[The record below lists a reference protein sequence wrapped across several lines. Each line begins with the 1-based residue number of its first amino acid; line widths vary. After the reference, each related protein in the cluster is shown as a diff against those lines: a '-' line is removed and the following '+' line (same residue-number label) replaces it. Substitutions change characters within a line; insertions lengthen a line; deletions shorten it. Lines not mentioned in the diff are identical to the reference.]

1 MKFRLGIRGWGITL
15 FVALFIT
22 GVLFL
27 NHFFINQSAKIN
39 QSLHNMKIDESLHDL
54 NFQYK
59 SDEETARKLM
69 KDYRNTIAYINI
81 IQRDN
86 KIYSVVFI
94 FILFTIS
101 IIIFWIIFTIITKPL
116 EELHFATMKIS
127 EGDFSIKLSENGI
140 MEIKELKM
148 SFNKMSNELE
158 QAQQKLI
165 VAEKEMIWKDM
176 ARILAHEIK
185 NPLTPIQLSFQRMEE
200 AFYDDPAKLEQ
211 IFPEASSIINQE
223 INNLEN
229 LAKSFSEF
237 AKMATPNME
246 IFDPADE
253 VEKIVNSY
261 KDIANIETD
270 IKRGLKINFD
280 KQHFYHI
287 VTNIV
292 KNAVEV
298 SNFEK
303 AVKIR
308 LYLSNRFVVFSVK
321 DEGPGISSG
330 DMKKIF
336 EPYFTKKKSGTGLG
350 LAIVKRLVDN
360 NHAMIRVK
368 SRVNEGSEFI
378 LLIEEYNENSYNG

>member
-1 MKFRLGIRGWGITL
+1 MRYRLGIRGWGISL
-15 FVALFIT
+15 FIALFIM
-22 GVLFL
+22 GALFL
-27 NHFFINQSAKIN
+27 NHFFINQSTKIN
-39 QSLHNMKIDESLHDL
+39 QSLHNMKIDESLHNL
-54 NFQYK
+54 NFQHK
-59 SDEETARKLM
+59 SDEEAARKLM
-69 KDYRNTIAYINI
+69 EDYRKTIAYINI
-81 IQRDN
+81 IQREN

-94 FILFTIS
+94 FILFIIS
-101 IIIFWIIFTIITKPL
+101 IVIFWVIFTIITKPL
-116 EELHFATMKIS
+116 EELHFATIKIA

-148 SFNKMSNELE
+148 SFNKMSNELD
-158 QAQQKLI
+158 QVQQKLI
-165 VAEKEMIWKDM
+165 VAEKELIWKDM

-200 AFYDDPAKLEQ
+200 IYYDDPTKLEK
-211 IFPEASSIINQE
+211 IFPEVSTIINQE
-223 INNLEN
+223 ISNLGN

-237 AKMATPNME
+237 AKMATPNFE
-246 IFDPADE
+246 IFDPAEE
-253 VEKIVNSY
+253 VEKIISSY
-261 KDIANIETD
+261 KEIANIEVQ
-270 IKRGLKINFD
+270 IENNLKISFD

-303 AVKIR
+303 LVKIK
-308 LYLSNRFVVFSVK
+308 LYLSNHFVVISVK

-378 LLIEEYNENSYNG
+378 LLIEEYHENSYNG

>member
-27 NHFFINQSAKIN
+27 NHFFINQSVKIN
-39 QSLHNMKIDESLHDL
+39 KALHQMKIDESLHNL

-59 SDEETARKLM
+59 SDKEAAIKLM

-101 IIIFWIIFTIITKPL
+101 IVLFWIIFTIITKPL
-116 EELHFATMKIS
+116 EELHLATLKIS

-148 SFNKMSNELE
+148 SFNKMSRELD

-185 NPLTPIQLSFQRMEE
+185 NPLTPILLSFQRMEE
-200 AFYDDPAKLEQ
+200 VFYDNPAKLEK
-211 IFPEASSIINQE
+211 IFPEVSSIINQE
-223 INNLEN
+223 ISNLEN

-237 AKMATPNME
+237 AKMATPNQE
-246 IFDPADE
+246 VFDPSIELGKIISSYHKIAKIE
-253 VEKIVNSY
+253 VNAES
-261 KDIANIETD
+261 
-270 IKRGLKINFD
+270 GLMINFD

-287 VTNIV
+287 VSNIV

-298 SNFEK
+298 SDFKKVVAIN
-303 AVKIR
+303 
-308 LYLSNRFVVFSVK
+308 LYLSNHFVVLSVK
-321 DEGPGISSG
+321 DNGPGISSG

-360 NHAMIRVK
+360 NHAIIRVK
-368 SRVNEGSEFI
+368 SRLNEGSEFI
-378 LLIEEYNENSYNG
+378 LMIEVYDENSYNG